1 MKLLPTLLIVC
12 GLLASPMVLAEEP
25 PKHGET
31 GHDHAKD
38 HGQTTT
44 PETKPED
51 AHKGESAEDHAK
63 HGHEGHD
70 NKDGE
75 HDHAGHDHA
84 HDDQPHHG
92 GIVAIV
98 DEIHHELVMA
108 DDGKVS
114 LYAEG
119 LPQGDALK
127 AVKVRLTVLK
137 GKDKQEADL
146 TLVEGD
152 EPHFDAPTEVKMVA
166 GDKVVALIQPLD
178 GKPRMAKFEIPAA
191 K

>member
-1 MKLLPTLLIVC
+1 MKLLPTLLIAC

-25 PKHGET
+25 PKHGEP

-38 HGQTTT
+38 HGQTAT

-63 HGHEGHD
+63 HGQD
-70 NKDGE
+70 E
-75 HDHAGHDHA
+75 HSGHDHA
-84 HDDQPHHG
+84 HDDKPHHG
-92 GIVAIV
+92 GIVAVV
-98 DEIHHELVMA
+98 DEIHHELVTA

-137 GKDKQEADL
+137 GKDKQEAEL

-191 K
+191 TSAQ